1 MCVGCAGECPGS
13 EAVRGIVIEIN
24 KLSLGHESESD
35 ISRGGSLSEY
45 LISGES
51 R

>member
-24 KLSLGHESESD
+24 KLSLSHESEAD

-45 LISGES
+45 LISGE
-51 R
+51 RR